1 MILTVYQSEKD
12 VEISSKK
19 FIANLHVF
27 TVAKQ
32 TKLNTYQFNKVILF
46 STCIEK
52 FYIKLTKHADA
63 KLKWGNKRYSDRKC
77 WSSVF
82 KNGIL
87 KTRTFHRFSSYYLIV
102 KKIA

>member
-63 KLKWGNKRYSDRKC
+63 KLKWGNKRFTEVLDLN
-77 WSSVF
+77 VF
-82 KNGIL
+82 Q
-87 KTRTFHRFSSYYLIV
+87 
-102 KKIA
+102 IANVGQVCLRMGF